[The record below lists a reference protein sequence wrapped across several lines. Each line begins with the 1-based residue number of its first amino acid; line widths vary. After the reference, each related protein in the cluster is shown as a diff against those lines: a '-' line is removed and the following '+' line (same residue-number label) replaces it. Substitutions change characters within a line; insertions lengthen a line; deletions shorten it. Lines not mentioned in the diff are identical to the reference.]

1 MKQYE
6 DRKIAVI
13 TGGTKGIGKA
23 LTLEYLKHGCFVI
36 SIYGRDDEAA
46 NLLMNE
52 IRKEYWNMIELIK
65 ADLSQITE
73 AEQVCIYIYE
83 KYKKINYII
92 LNAAVTN
99 RNKFGEIS
107 IEDWNYVMNVNLNIP
122 FFMLQKL
129 NGCIQRGGSV
139 LLVGAVMGIYPH
151 AISIPYAVSKAGLHM
166 LAKQLVKH
174 LSSKKVTVNVI
185 APGFVETTW
194 QKDKPLEQRMR
205 IENKIALKRF
215 AKPEEIAQ
223 FSWEVMQN
231 KYLNGSL
238 LTIDGG
244 YCYE

>member
-1 MKQYE
+1 M
-6 DRKIAVI
+6 KIAII

-36 SIYGRDDEAA
+36 SIYGKDDKAA
-46 NLLMNE
+46 NVLINE
-52 IRKEYWNMIELIK
+52 IGKEYFNMIELIK
-65 ADLSQITE
+65 ADLSKITE
-73 AEQVCIYIYE
+73 VEKLCRYICE

-99 RNKFGEIS
+99 RNKFEEIS
-107 IEDWNYVMNVNLNIP
+107 FEEWNYVMNVNLNIP
-122 FFMLQKL
+122 FFILQKL
-129 NGCIQRGGSV
+129 KKYIQCEGSV

-151 AISIPYAVSKAGLHM
+151 AISIPYAVSKAGMHM

-174 LSSKKVTVNVI
+174 LSINKVTVNVV
-185 APGFVETTW
+185 APGFVETPW
-194 QKDKPLEQRMR
+194 QKDKPLEQKRR

-223 FSWEVMQN
+223 FCWAVTQN